1 MIFERK
7 KLYVKNSDLWMVNGL
22 EALDGGPVQVYVRD
36 QVIKV
41 HLEDLVIL
49 DDETEKR
56 GRKKSDT

>member
-7 KLYVKNSDLWMVNGL
+7 KLYVKNCDLWMINGL
-22 EALDGGPVQVYVRD
+22 GALDGGPVQVYVRD

-49 DDETEKR
+49 EDETEKR